1 MTVTGCLRKEQFF
14 IMNKNQCKNIHDILD
29 KYIGTPTN
37 IMSKSQVEVYREYK
51 DLFRTYQVYSGVLF
65 CLMKST
71 KLNGLQTM
79 FSSCEKQK
87 KLLQALVITLKKYTL
102 EKYEIEICMK
112 NIKSFSTRLTTIR
125 LIVKEN
131 LLMTEFYPYYQE
143 LCKKEDVF
151 DEIANDIKVEE
162 DAFILRSNEY
172 NLNHPDIYNSHLV
185 VMKQAIDNYN
195 KAQEIRENKKKE
207 EKLQKMQKEKEER
220 DMLNE
225 IKKNRRANKTRD
237 TRLGKCG
244 NSYYY
249 N

>member
-1 MTVTGCLRKEQFF
+1 M
-14 IMNKNQCKNIHDILD
+14 IKNQCKNIHDILD
-29 KYIGTPTN
+29 KYVGPSTN
-37 IMSKSQVEVYREYK
+37 IMSKAQVDVYREYK

-65 CLMKST
+65 SLMKST
-71 KLNGLQTM
+71 KLNGLLTM

-87 KLLQALVITLKKYTL
+87 KLLQAMVLTLKNYTL

-112 NIKSFSTRLTTIR
+112 DIKSFSTRLTRIKLVT
-125 LIVKEN
+125 KEN

-143 LCKKEDVF
+143 LCKKEDAF
-151 DEIANDIKVEE
+151 YEIANDRKVEE
-162 DAFILRSNEY
+162 DAFIIKSNEY

-207 EKLQKMQKEKEER
+207 EKLQKKQKEKEER

-225 IKKNRRANKTRD
+225 IKKNRKANKTRD
-237 TRLGKCG
+237 IRLGKCG
-244 NSYYY
+244 SSYYY
-249 N
+249 T